1 MATSTVNRISRV
13 VFGGSLIVA
22 TMTVN
27 SLPLGGFAILPLVAI
42 PMILSGL
49 YGENPIGELIA
60 KPVDVIKAR
69 ASNWMMKVFKRNVVA
84 A

>member
-1 MATSTVNRISRV
+1 MATSTANRISRV
-13 VFGGSLIVA
+13 VLGSSLIVA

-27 SLPLGGFAILPLVAI
+27 SLPLGGFAILPLIAI

-49 YGENPIGELIA
+49 YGENPIGELTA
-60 KPVDVIKAR
+60 KPVTAIKAGVSSYV
-69 ASNWMMKVFKRNVVA
+69 AKVFKRNVVA

>member
-1 MATSTVNRISRV
+1 MATSTANRISRV

-60 KPVDVIKAR
+60 KPVDVIKTR
-69 ASNWMMKVFKRNVVA
+69 VSNWMMKVFKRNAVTA
-84 A
+84 

>member
-1 MATSTVNRISRV
+1 MATSTTNRIARV
-13 VFGGSLIVA
+13 VFGSSLIVA

-27 SLPLGGFAILPLVAI
+27 SLPLGGFAIPPLIAI

-49 YGENPIGELIA
+49 YGENPIGELTA
-60 KPVDVIKAR
+60 KPVAAIKAGVSSYT
-69 ASNWMMKVFKRNVVA
+69 AKVFKRNAVA